1 MDNDGITAETF
12 REKQAVYQIGIA
24 PVRIDILTEITGVE
38 FVEAWKNRVPS
49 TFFGVPV
56 QFISK
61 IDLEKNKRA
70 LGRASDLKDLKR
82 SPKKSNP

>member
-1 MDNDGITAETF
+1 VGSLLKRSGRNKSD
-12 REKQAVYQIGIA
+12 YQIGIA

-38 FVEAWKNRVPS
+38 FVEAWKNRVPT

-61 IDLEKNKRA
+61 VDLEKNKRA
-70 LGRASDLKDLKR
+70 LGRASDLEDPEGNPKNKN
-82 SPKKSNP
+82 PKK